1 MTEDGRPEAV
11 RIDLERAPDGAYS
24 FRLGVRAGF
33 GGQEVARI
41 PIEQRVNA
49 DPHPILKE
57 IHSCEIGGR
66 APAAAHQHAPRAQD
80 AAPRQTIAPRRS
92 PPLRSFRPPALEYH

>member
-66 APAAAHQHAPRAQD
+66 APEGAHPYALRGEGGPPPPTSAP
-80 AAPRQTIAPRRS
+80 PRPLPPCYS
-92 PPLRSFRPPALEYH
+92 LPPPLDD